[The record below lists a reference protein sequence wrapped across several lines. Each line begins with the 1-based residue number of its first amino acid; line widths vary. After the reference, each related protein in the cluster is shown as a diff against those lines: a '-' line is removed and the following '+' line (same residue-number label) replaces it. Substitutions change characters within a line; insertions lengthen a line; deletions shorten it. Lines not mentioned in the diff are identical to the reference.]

1 MVTLGG
7 VRAWLDARA
16 AEGKFDAIGI
26 AAFGPVDLDK
36 NSPTYGYIT
45 HSPKPGWAD
54 VDVLGILADGFDCP
68 AGFDTDVNAPALS
81 ELSAMR
87 REMAIDAGA
96 GDGDDARAAA
106 EDAIQNLCYV
116 TVGTGVGVGVV
127 CGGEPVHG
135 LSHPEAGHIRVARL
149 PRDGMP
155 GEPGAFEGGCPY
167 HADCVEGMANA
178 SAIARRCGCAVGE
191 LSEVP
196 DDHEAWDAAA
206 HLPRGTLL
214 DAGRDREPAADRAR
228 GRGLQRGR
236 RW

>member
-1 MVTLGG
+1 MERAEFPTTDDPMVTLGG

-16 AEGKFDAIGI
+16 AEGRFDAIGI
-26 AAFGPVDLDK
+26 ATFGPVDLDK

-54 VDVLGILADGFDCP
+54 VGVLGILADGFDCP

-96 GDGDDARAAA
+96 GDGGA
-106 EDAIQNLCYV
+106 EGAEGAGDSIQNLCYV

-127 CGGEPVHG
+127 CGGQPVHG

-149 PRDGMP
+149 PRTACP
-155 GEPGAFEGGCPY
+155 ANRAFEGRMP
-167 HADCVEGMANA
+167 
-178 SAIARRCGCAVGE
+178 
-191 LSEVP
+191 
-196 DDHEAWDAAA
+196 
-206 HLPRGTLL
+206 LPRGLRRGHGERVGHTRG
-214 DAGRDREPAADRAR
+214 DAGAASAN
-228 GRGLQRGR
+228 
-236 RW
+236 